1 MDRKMRAVEE
11 NQTTIGK
18 RARTNIL
25 FLLVYEARK
34 LPRARSFSAT
44 PPS

>member
-34 LPRARSFSAT
+34 LKEGQGF
-44 PPS
+44 